1 MIFFDP
7 RKRYTCE
14 QALKH
19 VWFVGQGG
27 QDDAH
32 LTDVAFTELLKRSEE
47 VLRLE
52 REQGEGAGA
61 GIGELLKRSEEVL
74 LEEKRGGAA

>member
-7 RKRYTCE
+7 RKRCTCE
-14 QALKH
+14 EALKH
-19 VWFVGQGG
+19 EWFVGKGG
-27 QDDAH
+27 KDDAL

-52 REQGEGAGA
+52 REQGGGHS
-61 GIGELLKRSEEVL
+61 GQ
-74 LEEKRGGAA
+74 GGACY